1 MEKWGEREVTQG
13 WRGEEREKMG
23 DDRKGRIE
31 GKRKRERRGIRI
43 ERVREREEERMEK
56 DDDKKEKR

>member
-31 GKRKRERRGIRI
+31 GKRKRERRG
-43 ERVREREEERMEK
+43 K
-56 DDDKKEKR
+56 DKRQRRTADSKYTDH